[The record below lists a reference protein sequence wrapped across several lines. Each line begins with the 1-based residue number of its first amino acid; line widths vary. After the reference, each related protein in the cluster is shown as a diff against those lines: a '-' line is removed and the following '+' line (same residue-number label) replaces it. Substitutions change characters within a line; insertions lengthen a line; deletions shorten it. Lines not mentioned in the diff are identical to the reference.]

1 MRYFNVLSGKTE
13 SGRLLNEEECR
24 KILNL
29 PVTSYEESGRKS
41 PYMFKYANTES
52 ELAASIEYELKK
64 AYLKEMNQTFE
75 EDIDI
80 IKIRANQAKARLEK
94 KLEGLREQVKSIK
107 ENLSKSNRSVG

>member
-1 MRYFNVLSGKTE
+1 MKKAGVNPLICLNMQIRKASWRQALSM
-13 SGRLLNEEECR
+13 S
-24 KILNL
+24 
-29 PVTSYEESGRKS
+29 
-41 PYMFKYANTES
+41 
-52 ELAASIEYELKK
+52 LKK

-107 ENLSKSNRSVG
+107 ENLSKATDRLAELKN